1 MSKLVLNTEAAERK
15 RGCVFSEN
23 FDSAQAVVA
32 NGGTINGTPSNSNGA
47 TLNGTPDRLLYSNN
61 VTKSWGSLFTCIV
74 KFKTTNDATQTLADN
89 TATDSSGFKIQL
101 RSGGT
106 IRVQIGN
113 DVLSFRVI
121 TLTPS
126 EDYFNGEWHTVSIS
140 QDGTNYYGK
149 YDNDASSSASDGG
162 YEIDN
167 IMGLLVGVSNSS
179 SSTSPSLNSYFTGTI
194 KSVKTFDTCLTDQ
207 ELEDYANNATY
218 NYMNEAK
225 GLWIGT
231 SANNDPS
238 NVRWLDASGNGNHA
252 EYGDG
257 STPSTYPTKNAKL
270 GYSFD
275 SGDYFTVPQS
285 PTINITDNLTTFW
298 MGRISNI
305 NKAAMLA
312 KRTAYNVKLCYSL
325 TGFAGVVSFVV
336 SQNGTSSFTVSAAS
350 NLTESPVVES
360 ITGTYE
366 PSTAL
371 KVYRNGAIAGENTTS
386 IPSSIYSTES
396 NNLEVGAV
404 NQGLPYFT
412 GNESCVVGIWNKT
425 LTPMQIIDLHLWAM
439 RQVNKI

>member
-1 MSKLVLNTEAAERK
+1 MSKLVLNTEAAERQ
-15 RGCVFSEN
+15 RGCVFAEN
-23 FDSAQAVVA
+23 FDSAHAVVE
-32 NGGTINGTPSNSNGA
+32 NGGTINGSPSISNFGA
-47 TLNGTPDRLLYSNN
+47 SFDDTLANNLYYSNEGN
-61 VTKSWGSLFTCIV
+61 DEGDFTIILDCKLTSTGDYQIITGTGGGGAGNTGFAIQVSTNGNFMLEYTDGTHRVFSGSANTFSYDTKYHVAFIIDR
-74 KFKTTNDATQTLADN
+74 TNDKGYLYVDGVKVVEADISSVTDATTKTGLYIGRGIINSYPAD
-89 TATDSSGFKIQL
+89 
-101 RSGGT
+101 GT
-106 IRVQIGN
+106 ISNYKFFKGT
-113 DVLSFRVI
+113 VL
-121 TLTPS
+121 T
-126 EDYFNGEWHTVSIS
+126 E
-140 QDGTNYYGK
+140 Q
-149 YDNDASSSASDGG
+149 
-162 YEIDN
+162 EI
-167 IMGLLVGVSNSS
+167 L
-179 SSTSPSLNSYFTGTI
+179 
-194 KSVKTFDTCLTDQ
+194 
-207 ELEDYANNATY
+207 DYANNATY

-312 KRTAYNVKLCYSL
+312 KRTAYNVKLCYAL

-350 NLTESPVVES
+350 DLTESPVVES

>member
-1 MSKLVLNTEAAERK
+1 M
-15 RGCVFSEN
+15 
-23 FDSAQAVVA
+23 
-32 NGGTINGTPSNSNGA
+32 
-47 TLNGTPDRLLYSNN
+47 
-61 VTKSWGSLFTCIV
+61 
-74 KFKTTNDATQTLADN
+74 
-89 TATDSSGFKIQL
+89 
-101 RSGGT
+101 
-106 IRVQIGN
+106 
-113 DVLSFRVI
+113 
-121 TLTPS
+121 
-126 EDYFNGEWHTVSIS
+126 
-140 QDGTNYYGK
+140 
-149 YDNDASSSASDGG
+149 
-162 YEIDN
+162 
-167 IMGLLVGVSNSS
+167 
-179 SSTSPSLNSYFTGTI
+179 
-194 KSVKTFDTCLTDQ
+194 
-207 ELEDYANNATY
+207 
-218 NYMNEAK
+218 
-225 GLWIGT
+225 
-231 SANNDPS
+231 
-238 NVRWLDASGNGNHA
+238 
-252 EYGDG
+252 
-257 STPSTYPTKNAKL
+257 
-270 GYSFD
+270 
-275 SGDYFTVPQS
+275 
-285 PTINITDNLTTFW
+285 TFW

-350 NLTESPVVES
+350 DLTESPVVES